1 MRKRLTRASQ
11 VVIDLLVLSLA
22 YALAFFVRFD
32 GAPPAPMVGRIFLTG
47 PYVVLLEYVV
57 LLGFGVP
64 RFAWRYVGLRET
76 VRVGLALLAAS
87 TLLAVSR
94 LVVGELQDR
103 YVYLRHGVIPFGV
116 LAVNLVVSFLGI
128 TGVRFLRRM
137 LGERLE
143 IGRAGAAARPRVDVL
158 LVGAGQSGV
167 LVARELENRPDLGLR
182 PVAFLDDDPVK
193 VGTVVHGIAVLGPTS
208 ELPRIALE
216 RGATQA
222 LITMANVP
230 GSTIRRIRE
239 LCERAE
245 IPVKIIPGL
254 YEIVGGRVNLARMRD
269 VAIEDLLGR
278 EAVQL
283 DLEAIGR
290 SLAGRVVMVT
300 GAGGSIGSELCR
312 QICRMSPSVLVLV
325 ERSENALFNIHRE
338 LVKAFPALTIVPC
351 IADITDAPRIREL
364 FAKHR
369 PALVLHAAAH
379 KHVPIIEW
387 NPIEGVK
394 NNIFGTRI
402 VADLAN
408 EYGAD
413 AFVMIS
419 TDKAVNPS
427 SVMGAT
433 KRAAELY
440 VQSLSAHSKTRFV
453 TVRFGN
459 VLGSAGSVVP
469 IFREQ
474 IARGGPVTVTHPE
487 MKRYFMTIP
496 EASQLVLQAG
506 AMGEGGEIFVLDMG
520 EPVKIVDLARDL
532 ITLSGL
538 RPGEDIEIVFSGI
551 RPGEKL
557 FEELAADE
565 ENADKTRH
573 PKIFVGRFRPYEW
586 QRVIDG
592 LAALHECSEG
602 ADDMLI
608 RERFMALVPEYKP
621 ASMSSPQADVEKRRR
636 VATEPPP
643 APDAVVSVSPG
654 AVQSAAETAPSNVV
668 QLKRG

>member
-1 MRKRLTRASQ
+1 MSKNLIRVSQ
-11 VVIDLLVLSLA
+11 VAMDLVTLA
-22 YALAFFVRFD
+22 VAFTLAFMIRFD
-32 GAPPAPMVGRIFLTG
+32 FSLPPLMTARMFVTG
-47 PYVVLLEYVV
+47 PHVVLFEYAV
-57 LLGFGVP
+57 LLAFGVH
-64 RFAWRYVGLRET
+64 RFSWRYVSAREANRILMACVT
-76 VRVGLALLAAS
+76 A
-87 TLLAVSR
+87 TLVLAVSR
-94 LVVGELQDR
+94 LIVGEAQ
-103 YVYLRHGVIPFGV
+103 VEIPYLRLGLLPFGV
-116 LAVNLVVSFLGI
+116 VAINFALSFLGI
-128 TGVRFLRRM
+128 VGIRFARRM
-137 LGERLE
+137 LGER
-143 IGRAGAAARPRVDVL
+143 IASGRRRRTAPPPVRTL
-158 LVGAGQSGV
+158 LVGAGEAGV
-167 LVARELENRPDLGLR
+167 MVARELTSRPDLALR
-182 PVAFLDDDPVK
+182 AVGFVDDDK
-193 VGTVVHGIAVLGPTS
+193 AKLGTVIHGIPVIGTTAQLP
-208 ELPRIALE
+208 ELCAKYRAK
-216 RGATQA
+216 QA

-230 GSTIRRIRE
+230 GSVIRRIRQ
-239 LCERAE
+239 LCEAAR
-245 IPVKIIPGL
+245 IPTKIVPGV
-254 YEIVGGRVNLARMRD
+254 YEIVGGKVNLSRIRD
-269 VAIEDLLGR
+269 VAIDDLLR
-278 EAVQL
+278 RDPVRLELDELDQL
-283 DLEAIGR
+283 VPGK
-290 SLAGRVVMVT
+290 VVLTT

-474 IARGGPVTVTHPE
+474 IAQGGPVTVTHPE
-487 MKRYFMTIP
+487 MRRYFMTIP
-496 EASQLVLQAG
+496 EACQLVLQAG
-506 AMGEGGEIFVLDMG
+506 AMGRGGEIFVLDMG

-532 ITLSGL
+532 IALSGL
-538 RPGEDIEIVFSGI
+538 RPGEDIEIQFTGV

-557 FEELAADE
+557 FEELSTDAE
-565 ENADKTRH
+565 SADKTRH
-573 PKIFVGRFRPYEW
+573 PKIFIGRTPHAERNQVLRQLEHL
-586 QRVIDG
+586 QNAVQLASDEAV
-592 LAALHECSEG
+592 LAALR
-602 ADDMLI
+602 AI
-608 RERFMALVPEYKP
+608 VPEYR
-621 ASMSSPQADVEKRRR
+621 SPSDTNVQHEKTEEVGRELIGR
-636 VATEPPP
+636 VL
-643 APDAVVSVSPG
+643 APDPVA
-654 AVQSAAETAPSNVV
+654 Q
-668 QLKRG
+668 